1 MFSSGTHVELENH
14 TLLLAQGHVKI
25 NPSDISRKGPV
36 TRESHYLIHHK
47 AHKKLI
53 GQVSFPSL
61 QLELRRGKEGGTN
74 GTSRV
79 GGIIVMRASV
89 HPAERPKRISAIVY
103 EEGCF

>member
-74 GTSRV
+74 GMSR
-79 GGIIVMRASV
+79 GGNNCHARKHA
-89 HPAERPKRISAIVY
+89 PR
-103 EEGCF
+103 